1 MDSQIKA
8 GLMAAG
14 VDVDEALER
23 FMGSEAMLSRFLKKF
38 PADQGF
44 ATLTAALEAGD
55 HEGAVNAAHT
65 LKGLC
70 GNDVAVGEEAVDIRV
85 LPQRLLNHLTVIHR
99 IELYYLCHDLQK
111 WNPIF
116 GAHLT
121 ETYHAAV
128 RWHRRI
134 CKTSDVKQV
143 FTS

>member
-14 VDVDEALER
+14 VDVDEALEHC
-23 FMGSEAMLSRFLKKF
+23 MGSAAMLSRFLKKF

-70 GNDVAVGEEAVDIRV
+70 GNLSIKPLFTGFDRQVALMRAGDWDGAAAMM
-85 LPQRLLNHLTVIHR
+85 PQ
-99 IELYYLCHDLQK
+99 
-111 WNPIF
+111 
-116 GAHLT
+116 LT
-121 ETYHAAV
+121 EDYNRALEAILTLG
-128 RWHRRI
+128 
-134 CKTSDVKQV
+134 
-143 FTS
+143 